1 LVPPSTGAPAAN
13 TIRPSRNDI
22 AAGHARRTRLKR
34 RVERRLLPFATK
46 TYPSTA
52 LGIHEGLHFGV
63 VK

>member
-1 LVPPSTGAPAAN
+1 MTLQRAHAP
-13 TIRPSRNDI
+13 
-22 AAGHARRTRLKR
+22 RTRLKR